1 MKIFK
6 NFNQKINY
14 KFQNFNFNNKKI
26 YNNNKNKIIIN
37 NKKIYNN
44 KKIIFNNKKIYNNNN
59 NKINIKYNKNK
70 FRICNKK
77 INKKSLI
84 LNIYNFNIKN

>member
-14 KFQNFNFNNKKI
+14 KFQNFN
-26 YNNNKNKIIIN
+26 
-37 NKKIYNN
+37 
-44 KKIIFNNKKIYNNNN
+44 FNNKKIYNNNN